1 MLRCEWRK
9 GWDRSETLSHVHQ
22 RCNSKLGSIHL
33 LTSRDRF
40 WKDFGSVDNFC
51 KHLQEEVEA
60 SLKEEVA
67 EQMFEE
73 AQEERRRES
82 ERARERAGA

>member
-1 MLRCEWRK
+1 M
-9 GWDRSETLSHVHQ
+9 
-22 RCNSKLGSIHL
+22 
-33 LTSRDRF
+33 
-40 WKDFGSVDNFC
+40 DNFC

-73 AQEERRRES
+73 APQEDVNMDAMDS
-82 ERARERAGA
+82 NGCNGCNG